1 MGGSFENLSLLF
13 ILINMELEEILKN
26 NLNNNKEFILEELKE
41 GRITFDAGYSSNYE
55 NLFNSLFEF
64 LKFLSEWYPGRVNL
78 NLMKGYENDPHIISS
93 VSVYIGDF
101 TIVNNLE
108 QSHHIKDLY
117 VRINIHKYRNEYL
130 YIGSLDLMRTTLTSK
145 ELVCGYVHSHVGN
158 RRDILSDINKGKDV
172 SLTYNSICLGN
183 NPIRNYLNNKR
194 LNEFTRNDFEGF
206 MMHLMSILTY
216 ESIETNPYLYFVD
229 VYNSTLLGANFR
241 VLSYGSL
248 KDCIKNIINNL
259 PNYTDSLE
267 FDVDRTGIILKKSQK
282 LEDLLLKMVKDIY
295 GNSSRYE
302 DFVCYKTDSG
312 YCKVFDKSLIKIS
325 EDAGEPE
332 IKTYETSSNLY
343 FRGKK
348 LKLKVIQEPNTVTK
362 EVYDN
367 LVEIIHPEIL
377 EMIIKIIQ
385 FRVNTKYI
393 QYALQ

>member
-1 MGGSFENLSLLF
+1 
-13 ILINMELEEILKN
+13 MELEEILKK

-64 LKFLSEWYPGRVNL
+64 LKFLSGWYPGRVNL

-108 QSHHIKDLY
+108 QSHPIKD
-117 VRINIHKYRNEYL
+117 KYRNEYL

-145 ELVCGYVHSHVGN
+145 ELVCGYVHSHVGS
-158 RRDILSDINKGKDV
+158 RRDILSDINKGRDV

-194 LNEFTRNDFEGF
+194 LDEFTRNDFEGF

-241 VLSYGSL
+241 VLSYSSL

-302 DFVCYKTDSG
+302 DFVCYKTNSG

-343 FRGKK
+343 FRGEK
-348 LKLKVIQEPNTVTK
+348 LKLKVIQEPDTVTK

-393 QYALQ
+393 QYGLQ

>member
-1 MGGSFENLSLLF
+1 
-13 ILINMELEEILKN
+13 MELEEILKN

-93 VSVYIGDF
+93 ISVYIGDF

-108 QSHHIKDLY
+108 QSHPIKDLY

-130 YIGSLDLMRTTLTSK
+130 YFGGLDLLRTTLTSK

-158 RRDILSDINKGKDV
+158 RRDILSDINKGRDV

-183 NPIRNYLNNKR
+183 NPIKSYLNNKR
-194 LNEFTRNDFEGF
+194 LDEFTRKDFESF

-229 VYNSTLLGANFR
+229 VYNSKLLGPNFR
-241 VLSYGSL
+241 VLSYSSL
-248 KDCIKNIINNL
+248 KDYIKNIINNL

-267 FDVDRTGIILKKSQK
+267 FDVDKTGIILKKSQK
-282 LEDLLLKMVKDIY
+282 LEDLLLKMIKDIY
-295 GNSSRYE
+295 GNRSRYE
-302 DFVCYKTDSG
+302 DFVCYKIDSG
-312 YCKVFDKSLIKIS
+312 YCKIFDKSLIKIS
-325 EDAGEPE
+325 EDNIEPE
-332 IKTYETSSNLY
+332 IKTYETSNSLY
-343 FRGKK
+343 FRGEK
-348 LKLKVIQEPNTVTK
+348 LKLNVIQEPDIVTK
-362 EVYDN
+362 ETFDN

-377 EMIIKIIQ
+377 EMIVKIIQ

-393 QYALQ
+393 QYGLQ